1 MEDFFS
7 MLTDEAPKKGA
18 RSVCGMC
25 LCMCFCVSPPRKKR
39 TTSNNTCSRCFAS
52 AVLVR
57 TCGRFALTYVC
68 IFSYLKCIVDSIS
81 ICPVGFLSFSRKL
94 CWFRTSPVG
103 KSSQT
108 LFLGRNHEDK
118 PPASMLF
125 GTHSLCHPSVLSTGL
140 RNKRCAAS
148 RVCLR

>member
-94 CWFRTSPVG
+94 CWFRTSPAGGQVESDFVFG
-103 KSSQT
+103 QESRRQT
-108 LFLGRNHEDK
+108 AREHAFWDTQ
-118 PPASMLF
+118 PV
-125 GTHSLCHPSVLSTGL
+125 PSIGSEYG
-140 RNKRCAAS
+140 A
-148 RVCLR
+148 